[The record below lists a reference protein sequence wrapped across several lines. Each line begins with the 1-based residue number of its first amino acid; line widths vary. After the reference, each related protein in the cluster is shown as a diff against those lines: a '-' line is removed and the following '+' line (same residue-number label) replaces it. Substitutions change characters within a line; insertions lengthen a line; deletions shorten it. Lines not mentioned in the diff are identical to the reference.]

1 MSLLC
6 DKCTGTGR
14 LRSIGGLNKEC
25 DQCFGTKVFIAKA
38 EEKVEEKVIDMKE
51 AEVNETLEKVVE
63 IENKTVKTVKR
74 GRKKLDEVLKSMGKI
89 DEHAA

>member
-38 EEKVEEKVIDMKE
+38 EEKVIDMKE

>member
-63 IENKTVKTVKR
+63 IENKTVKR
-74 GRKKLDEVLKSMGKI
+74 GRKKLDEVLKKMGKI

>member
-38 EEKVEEKVIDMKE
+38 EEKVIDMKE

-63 IENKTVKTVKR
+63 IENKTVKR